1 MSRRRTF
8 SCAPDAGKVP
18 RATYPLRSPEA
29 TGGSYHDYFVPTVTV
44 RRFRPLARR
53 LFNTARPLRVF
64 IRARKPWRRFLRI
77 RLG

>member
-1 MSRRRTF
+1 MPRRRTLR
-8 SCAPDAGKVP
+8 CAPNAGKIP
-18 RATYPLRSPEA
+18 RTTYPVRSPEA
-29 TGGSYHDYFVPTVTV
+29 TGRSFHGYLVPTVTV
-44 RRFRPLARR
+44 RRLRPFARR